1 MAMDYAASRARFRR
15 PRASRHLFATFH
27 RPLAR
32 ARPARAPRARAQW
45 RCPIKLPGGQ
55 GDDAVQ
61 DKAMQPTRRLED
73 AIGDLAELVAR
84 AFFGGLAAA
93 VALSLA
99 ILALSATAQAAALN
113 DTKAGTLLLRTG
125 AAGDYAVAPQV
136 STEVAIDVT
145 AMVARTRVTQIF
157 HNPGSEFVEGVYVFP
172 LPEKAAVDRLWM
184 KIGERVIEGRI
195 REKEDARREYQ
206 KAKQEGRKAALVE
219 QQRPNL
225 FTNAVAHIGPNDFI
239 EVRIEYQ
246 QALAYE
252 NGTYRL
258 RFPLAVTPRYV
269 PMGAAPDALPDEP
282 KTVQAAAPGEPQE
295 PLVQPD
301 YAPPGR
307 GLLNPVDI
315 AVSID
320 AGVALA
326 AVVSSYH
333 EAVIEKRAGGT
344 TLVSLVKEQ
353 EDADRDFELS
363 WTLAG
368 GTAPQ
373 AAMFTQQRGE
383 TEYALL
389 MVVPP
394 QPTAAERA
402 AFERMPRETIL
413 VVDTSGSM
421 QGTSIEQAKQAL
433 EHALDTLTAR
443 DRFNLLEFNSVTRPM
458 LPFAVPAT
466 PDSIARARQWVR
478 ALRAGGGTEMDPALR
493 FALAGADTPGYLRQ
507 VIFITDGAVGNEDAL
522 FRLIAERLGS
532 SRLFTVGIGSAP
544 NSHFMTKAAQF
555 GRGTFTYIG
564 DVREVHEKMTQLF
577 AKIEAPVL
585 RDVAIRWPDGT
596 PVETFPARVPDLYLG
611 EPVLVAAAARAPL
624 GTVVVT
630 GLRGNQPWSV
640 ALTPPPDRNAAG
652 VGALWARA
660 KISTLMDELRR
671 GAEPAQ
677 IRPQV
682 VAVALEHHLVSAFT
696 SMVAVDLTPTA
707 APGDTKSAMVN
718 ASLPQ
723 GWAAGA
729 TLPQTDTA
737 ATLQLLLGLGAL
749 LAAAGIA
756 LLAQFTGRRA

>member
-1 MAMDYAASRARFRR
+1 M
-15 PRASRHLFATFH
+15 
-27 RPLAR
+27 
-32 ARPARAPRARAQW
+32 
-45 RCPIKLPGGQ
+45 
-55 GDDAVQ
+55 Q
-61 DKAMQPTRRLED
+61 DKAVQSTLRLED
-73 AIGDLAELVAR
+73 AIGDLAELIAK
-84 AFFGGLAAA
+84 AFFSGLGAAI
-93 VALSLA
+93 VLSAA
-99 ILALSATAQAAALN
+99 ILALSATAQAATLN
-113 DTKAGTLLLRTG
+113 DAKAGTLLLRTG
-125 AAGDYAVAPQV
+125 TAGEYAAAPQV
-136 STEVAIDVT
+136 SIEVAIDVT
-145 AMVARTRVTQIF
+145 AMVARTRVTQFF
-157 HNPGSEFVEGVYVFP
+157 HNSGSEFVEGVYVFP
-172 LPEKAAVDRLWM
+172 LPEKAAVDSLWM

-195 REKEDARREYQ
+195 REKEEARREYQ

-225 FTNAVAHIGPNDFI
+225 FTNAVAHIGPNDMI
-239 EVRIEYQ
+239 EIRIEYQ
-246 QALAYE
+246 QALSYE

-269 PMGAAPDALPDEP
+269 PAGTPSDPLPDDP
-282 KTVQAAAPGEPQE
+282 KALAAAAAIEPGEP
-295 PLVQPD
+295 LLQPD
-301 YAPPGR
+301 YAPAGCGP
-307 GLLNPVDI
+307 LNPVDI

-326 AVVSSYH
+326 RVESSYH
-333 EAVIEKRAGGT
+333 EAVIEKQAGGR

-353 EDADRDFELS
+353 EEADHDFELT

-368 GTAPQ
+368 GAAPH

-394 QPTAAERA
+394 QPSDAERA

-421 QGTSIEQAKQAL
+421 QGTSMEQAKQAL
-433 EHALDTLTAR
+433 GQALDTLGAR

-458 LPFAVPAT
+458 LPAAVPAT
-466 PDSIARARQWVR
+466 PDNVARARAWVS
-478 ALRAGGGTEMDPALR
+478 ALKAGGGTEMDAALR
-493 FALAGADTPGYLRQ
+493 FALAGSDTPGYLRQ

-544 NSHFMTKAAQF
+544 DSHFMTKAAQF

-564 DVREVHEKMTQLF
+564 DVREVHEKMAQLF

-624 GTVVVT
+624 GTVVVS

-660 KISTLMDELRR
+660 KISTLMDELRN
-671 GAEPAQ
+671 GGEQAQ

-682 VAVALEHHLVSAFT
+682 IAVALEHHLVSAFT
-696 SMVAVDLTPTA
+696 SLVAVDVTPTA
-707 APGDTKSAMVN
+707 PGGEVKSAMVK

-723 GWAAGA
+723 GWAGGA
-729 TLPQTDTA
+729 PLPQTDTPA
-737 ATLQLLLGLGAL
+737 ALELLLGLMAL
-749 LAAAGIA
+749 FAAASVA
-756 LLAQFTGRRA
+756 LVAQRVGPRR